1 MFTKYSL
8 KKFIT
13 RNYKFINMLKKNKS
27 QFRTLMY
34 HSIYNEKITDKDSIW
49 SLKLSLFKSQMSY
62 LKKNKKIYHCNDLL
76 YEIEFLFQTFR
87 YTPNKV
93 LNMTGSLLS
102 PVISRYET
110 IVGNLSNYRANLLL
124 CTIYEGDLVNSDELN
139 SVSDSSKTMVSL
151 FNDAI
156 YKTGKKFDIEVLE
169 LRHIFVTPED
179 YANPIEPSHI
189 GGSKLAAEIN
199 DWLLKSA

>member
-1 MFTKYSL
+1 M
-8 KKFIT
+8 KKIV
-13 RNYKFINMLKKNKS
+13 L
-27 QFRTLMY
+27 LG
-34 HSIYNEKITDKDSIW
+34 DSIIDN
-49 SLKLSLFKSQMSY
+49 KVYVQPKELSVTEHLQSIQEHEVIQIAVDGDTTHDVISDQI
-62 LKKNKKIYHCNDLL
+62 NKIPEDATDLVLSIGGNDLL
-76 YEIEFLFQTFR
+76 HEIDFLFQTFR

-156 YKTGKKFDIEVLE
+156 YKTGKKYDVEVLE
-169 LRHIFVTPED
+169 LRHIFVTSED